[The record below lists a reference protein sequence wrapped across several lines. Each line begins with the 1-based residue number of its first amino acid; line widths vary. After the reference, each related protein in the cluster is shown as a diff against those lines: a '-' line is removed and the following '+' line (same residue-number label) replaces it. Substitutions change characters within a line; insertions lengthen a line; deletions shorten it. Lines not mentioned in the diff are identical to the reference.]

1 MGIIAGILLLL
12 LGVSFPLATL
22 FWLNGRMRRK
32 PALNPR
38 QVGLTLAFNGVLPV
52 GLITLALGLLSPRV
66 WASVV
71 VRTISIATLAASV
84 VLLIAWVVMEA
95 AARRKGGG
103 DG

>member
-1 MGIIAGILLLL
+1 MHIIIGILLLIM
-12 LGVSFPLATL
+12 GAIFPLAML
-22 FWLNGRMRRK
+22 FWLNGRMSRE

-52 GLITLALGLLSPRV
+52 GLITLGLGLLSPRV